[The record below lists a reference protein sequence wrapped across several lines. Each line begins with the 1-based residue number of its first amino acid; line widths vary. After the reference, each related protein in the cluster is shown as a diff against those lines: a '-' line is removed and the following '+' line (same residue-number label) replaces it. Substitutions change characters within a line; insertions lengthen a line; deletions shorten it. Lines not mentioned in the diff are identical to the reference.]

1 MSVSREESAPFR
13 AGRMSK
19 NDELSQRLVDFV
31 GQLPFR
37 QQQALILRAWEGYDI
52 AETAT
57 IMGCSEGSVKTH
69 LARAMRQMRDYLG
82 ENDNE

>member
-1 MSVSREESAPFR
+1 M
-13 AGRMSK
+13 
-19 NDELSQRLVDFV
+19 ELI
-31 GQLPFR
+31 GQLPLR

-52 AETAT
+52 TETAK

-82 ENDNE
+82 DS